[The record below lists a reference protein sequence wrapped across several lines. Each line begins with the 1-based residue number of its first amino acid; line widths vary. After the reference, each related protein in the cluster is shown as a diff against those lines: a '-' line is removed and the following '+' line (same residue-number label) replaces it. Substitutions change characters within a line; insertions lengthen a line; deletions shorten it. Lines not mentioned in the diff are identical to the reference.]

1 MVVRPFLKFKV
12 NKEGIHV
19 IKKFNLLLIL
29 KNCGR
34 GPSYRCL
41 WKGYHPPSDE
51 IIETLDL
58 ESFKRS
64 KEKAMSFQR
73 WKIWWKAF
81 RFHYTSAS
89 FMPGILGGM
98 IAWTTDKQFFPGY
111 FLLVMLGL
119 ILNHMALNMTDD
131 YYDFRHLV
139 DVFAKKGGNPY
150 TGGSGLLSAGL
161 IQPHKMRQV
170 FITFYLIA
178 IGIGLFLGVM
188 RGTFIIFLLALG
200 FFCAF
205 FYTAPP
211 IKFGYRGLGEIAQL
225 LCFGPGIGIGAYYV
239 QAQRISWEAFWATLP
254 FGIMLFSMITINE
267 IPDYFEDRKGGKL
280 NLVARLG
287 REKGVWLFIL
297 SLLFAYGVI
306 LAGVALGRIP
316 ILGLISF
323 LTLPIAYKTISIIR
337 NDYQDPIKMAPAN
350 FGMICIHNFTAIL
363 LILAYFIE
371 GVRWDAWIASSLP
384 LMVLI
389 ILYIPIASLIVR
401 ALLSS
406 TLKG

>member
-1 MVVRPFLKFKV
+1 MR
-12 NKEGIHV
+12 
-19 IKKFNLLLIL
+19 
-29 KNCGR
+29 
-34 GPSYRCL
+34 
-41 WKGYHPPSDE
+41 
-51 IIETLDL
+51 
-58 ESFKRS
+58 FKRW
-64 KEKAMSFQR
+64 E
-73 WKIWWKAF
+73 IWWKAL
-81 RFHYTSAS
+81 RFHFTSSS
-89 FMPGILGGM
+89 FMPAILGGM

-139 DVFAKKGGNPY
+139 DVFATDGKNPY

-161 IQPHKMRQV
+161 IRPQEMRRV
-170 FITFYLIA
+170 FTTFYMIA
-178 IGIGLFLGVM
+178 ISIGVFLGIQ
-188 RGTFIIFLLALG
+188 RGAFILLLLGIG

-239 QAQRISWEAFWATLP
+239 QTQRISWEAFWATLP

-297 SLLFAYGVI
+297 SLLSAYGVI
-306 LAGVALGRIP
+306 LAGVALGKIP
-316 ILGLISF
+316 TLGFISF
-323 LTLPIAYKTISIIR
+323 LTLPIAYKTISILR

-363 LILAYFIE
+363 LMLAYFVE
-371 GVRWDAWIASSLP
+371 GFRWDAWIASFLP

-389 ILYIPIASLIVR
+389 ILYIPIANLIWR
-401 ALLSS
+401 AVLSS